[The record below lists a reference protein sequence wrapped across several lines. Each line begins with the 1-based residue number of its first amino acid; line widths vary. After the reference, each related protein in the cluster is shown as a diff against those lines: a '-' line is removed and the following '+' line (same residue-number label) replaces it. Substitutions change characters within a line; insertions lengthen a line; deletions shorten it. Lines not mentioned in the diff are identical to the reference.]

1 MEEMKREEIWE
12 TAINRIGDELVN
24 VKIVHCNSTKGCWS
38 ICEHKALRINCY
50 NSSNKNRDTCSD
62 SHTLERTLEAFT
74 VNRIFPTFE
83 WYSFLVLSLYL
94 QLGFSYS
101 SVFSFFF
108 ILSVP
113 SACLSPCASPTLS
126 PAAPCSL
133 LPPLLPPS
141 SSPLFSFHPPLFSL
155 SLSPRLLCPLQIKSW
170 FLLIKTLNQA
180 PN

>member
-101 SVFSFFF
+101 SVFSFFSF
-108 ILSVP
+108 FLFPLHVFLHVHLRLCFQLLP
-113 SACLSPCASPTLS
+113 VHCFPL
-126 PAAPCSL
+126 CSL
-133 LPPLLPPS
+133 LPPLL
-141 SSPLFSFHPPLFSL
+141 SSPFTLLSSHSLFRPASSAHSRSRAGSF
-155 SLSPRLLCPLQIKSW
+155 
-170 FLLIKTLNQA
+170 
-180 PN
+180 